1 MKKGYQKETCE
12 RYQDI
17 FEKKEIKKIWQYD
30 CKQYTNFPEHEKQGL
45 IEHRKNYYKL
55 WKNAS

>member
-12 RYQDI
+12 RYQGI